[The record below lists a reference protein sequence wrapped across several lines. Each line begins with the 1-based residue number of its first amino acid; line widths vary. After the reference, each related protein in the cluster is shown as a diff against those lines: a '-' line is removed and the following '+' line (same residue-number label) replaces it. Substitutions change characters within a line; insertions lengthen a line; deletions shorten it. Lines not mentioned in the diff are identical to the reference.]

1 MTRVIELFSAAFS
14 EIEGFGWQ
22 DLAAAHDIAH
32 NFVAEEEHFAER
44 IFVHRKGA
52 IRLAEGQVGLI
63 PGSMGTCSYVVAG
76 RGNPF
81 AFNSCSHGAGRAM
94 SRGDA
99 FRTIS
104 DKDFASSVEGVVH
117 QHDARI
123 KDEAPA
129 AYKDIR
135 RVMRS
140 QKDLVKILY
149 ELQPLLS
156 VKGR

>member
-1 MTRVIELFSAAFS
+1 
-14 EIEGFGWQ
+14 
-22 DLAAAHDIAH
+22 
-32 NFVAEEEHFAER
+32 
-44 IFVHRKGA
+44 
-52 IRLAEGQVGLI
+52 
-63 PGSMGTCSYVVAG
+63 MGTPSYIVEG

-81 AFNSCSHGAGRAM
+81 GFCSGSHGAGRAM

-104 DKDFASSVEGVVH
+104 DEDFLHSIEGVVH
-117 QHDARI
+117 RHDARI

-135 RVMRS
+135 RVMRA
-140 QKDLVKILY
+140 QKDLVKIVE
-149 ELQPLLS
+149 ELHPLLS